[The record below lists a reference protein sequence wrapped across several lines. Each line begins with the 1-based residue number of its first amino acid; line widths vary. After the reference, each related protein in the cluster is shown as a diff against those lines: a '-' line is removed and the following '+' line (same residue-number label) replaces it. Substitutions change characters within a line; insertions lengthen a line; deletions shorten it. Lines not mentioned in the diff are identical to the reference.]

1 MGEDVKPLCAELFCG
16 DLVEQLLESA
26 EGAQEAAH
34 HTSQQDPDKQQKSHH
49 IIGKVVF
56 GGADDGLDR
65 PNGA

>member
-49 IIGKVVF
+49 IIAKWYLEEPMT
-56 GGADDGLDR
+56 A
-65 PNGA
+65 